1 MKLIIHWKTIVFLLS
16 FLTFGHLLNYFFIP
30 YSDKSS
36 FIWANL
42 SEKKIPKS
50 EIDILILG
58 DSQVLSG
65 IMPLELQK
73 EFRDKKIFY
82 YPRPSEQPEGI
93 YYFLLTNVFN
103 DNLKPKLII
112 WNLSLIGLTK
122 SGLVEAHRK
131 LFKDRVPFNFVV
143 YTDPFLSSFYLKGF
157 IGGFEYTISK
167 LLAYPIVSFQL
178 TTEFSLIPRS
188 LNMNLQSNQLENF
201 TLHNPFKSLLINY
214 ERNQFILKNM
224 NENLGYYDWT
234 LDENLER
241 NSCFKKQKDSY
252 QVLINFTYYEM
263 RDKAF
268 QVWEKII
275 STLNQKNIS
284 HKILIIPFH
293 PELKGETKNFILST
307 FKKNYNSKNFWEIS
321 NLTEE
326 DYGDYIHPNSCG
338 AKKITKFLIEKLNEI
353 NF

>member
-1 MKLIIHWKTIVFLLS
+1 MKSIIHWKTIVFLLS

-65 IMPLELQK
+65 VMPLELQT
-73 EFRDKKIFY
+73 EFRNKKIFY

-122 SGLVEAHRK
+122 SGIVEAHRK
-131 LFKDRVPFNFVV
+131 LFKDRVDFNFVV

-157 IGGFEYTISK
+157 IGGLEYTISK
-167 LLAYPIVSFQL
+167 LLAYPIVSSQL

-234 LDENLER
+234 LDENLEKS
-241 NSCFKKQKDSY
+241 SCFQKQTDVSSY
-252 QVLINFTYYEM
+252 HFNLAFNQSRE
-263 RDKAF
+263 KAF
-268 QVWEKII
+268 EVWEKII
-275 STLNQKNIS
+275 FNLIQKNIAF
-284 HKILIIPFH
+284 KILLIPFH
-293 PELKGETKNFILST
+293 PELKGKTENFILST
-307 FKKNYNSKNFWEIS
+307 FKKNYDYKNFWEIS